1 MQGGR
6 QPPVEFRRVALAFGD
21 ETVLRELSFRVGR
34 SETFVLV
41 GRSGAG
47 KSSAL
52 RLVNRLLEPDS
63 GEVRVDGRP
72 TSEWDPIELRRRTGY
87 VLQGIG
93 LFPHLTVRR
102 NAGMVPELLG
112 WEEERRRERVERLL
126 EMVGLPAG
134 RFGDRYPASL
144 SGGQRQRVGVARAL
158 AADPPLLLCDE
169 PFGALDPIT
178 RRELQDEFRT
188 LSHRLRKS
196 LLFVT
201 HDVREA
207 LFLGDRVGLLED
219 GSLAFEGPP
228 EAFRES
234 DHPLVR
240 SFLGRERRGR

>member
-112 WEEERRRERVERLL
+112 WEEERRRERAERLL

-134 RFGDRYPASL
+134 RFGDRYP
-144 SGGQRQRVGVARAL
+144 
-158 AADPPLLLCDE
+158 
-169 PFGALDPIT
+169 
-178 RRELQDEFRT
+178 T